1 VLADALNDRLAML
14 RTLLEVATFEG
25 WLRPLNAAMMATW
38 QGIPLSMEAPFRS
51 NAAVFFFV
59 WVLIG
64 GWVVRVPCDAQAL
77 QRAYV
82 RRRGAAGSG
91 DLYGRH
97 SRWLPDDEG
106 ESGRKASLFGRA
118 RTVDKHHVSNLSN
131 QSPPAQ

>member
-1 VLADALNDRLAML
+1 MF

-64 GWVVRVPCDAQAL
+64 GWVVRVLCFAQAL
-77 QRAYV
+77 TPRLY
-82 RRRGAAGSG
+82 AARQGLETFTGVIVDGFQTMKENQAAKRVCSAEQE
-91 DLYGRH
+91 
-97 SRWLPDDEG
+97 RWI
-106 ESGRKASLFGRA
+106 S
-118 RTVDKHHVSNLSN
+118 TM
-131 QSPPAQ
+131 